1 MSRYIDADKLKE
13 ILYITANF
21 VDVKKVFERYIDK
34 TPTEDVKPIVRGEW
48 IYLYDFDGMEICE
61 CNKCGVSQ
69 EFDNGIVDVNSRR
82 ANFCSNCGARMKG
95 EQTE

>member
-34 TPTEDVKPIVRGEW
+34 TPTEDVKPIIHGHFVSGLKNGY
-48 IYLYDFDGMEICE
+48 IGAMESGYCSE
-61 CNKCGVSQ
+61 CNSSIYSYWNYCP
-69 EFDNGIVDVNSRR
+69 F
-82 ANFCSNCGARMKG
+82 CGADMRKDR
-95 EQTE
+95 EEEWRL